1 MIAGC
6 VPGTLAFLHR
16 GETMTDS
23 DQIRQTLARYWV
35 YLDDRRQREW
45 VDLFDDNPV
54 LEFDGT
60 VIASRADLEV
70 VARNLDNYPGGKHLS
85 SNELIEISGDE
96 ASVTSD
102 VAFLE
107 VGSGGEVG
115 IRYYGRCVDRL
126 RRHEGGWRFASR
138 RISFQGGHHN

>member
-1 MIAGC
+1 MGS
-6 VPGTLAFLHR
+6 
-16 GETMTDS
+16 GERMTDS
-23 DQIRQTLARYWV
+23 EQIRQTLARYWL

-45 VDLFDDNPV
+45 VDLFVGNAV

-60 VIASRADLEV
+60 IVDSRADLEA
-70 VARNLDNYPGGKHLS
+70 VARNLENYPGGKHLS

-102 VAFLE
+102 VAFVE

-126 RRHEGGWRFASR
+126 VRQDDGWRFGSR
-138 RISFQGGHHN
+138 RISFQGGHHT